1 MQKQQY
7 RNTRVSPCVRRP
19 LAAALSLAPWLA
31 LSGTTAT
38 QAAEAVLS
46 AVEVSASADT
56 QPGLRLEQ
64 PTTTG
69 SRLGLSLRETPASV
83 DALDVETLR
92 ERGDRSVAE
101 AATRAVGLSF
111 IGTPGS
117 GQSYSSRGFTGNNSV
132 AQAENGLR
140 LATGAGT
147 QTYPSDTWG
156 YERIEILRGP
166 ASVLFGDGAVG
177 GILNLVRKAPTQAR
191 SLDLSLT
198 GGSRGEYH
206 AGVGA
211 TTGLGDAAA
220 LRLDL
225 SAAGGEGY
233 IRRGEHDRHKLMSTL
248 RLTPREDLQI
258 DLSADVSRENPTAYF
273 GTPLRDGRIA
283 RDLRRENY
291 NIDDPRYRLDDERL
305 RARIDWRAGGGW
317 TLRNDSYR
325 FTADRHWRNVEQYA
339 LDSAT
344 GQVTRTGYLEIRHDL
359 EQWGNRLELAHD
371 GTLGGLR
378 NRFNAGWEFMQV
390 DFRHTNN
397 APYRGR
403 SVVPAKGFAPG
414 AFESPDP
421 TRPKFETETRQQA
434 LFAEDALDLTDALTA
449 VAGLRHDRI
458 EVARDELVSGQDFDR
473 RFTANA
479 LRLGAVYQLSP
490 ATSLYAQASTG
501 SDPVTSLGSLN
512 LANRGFALTRARQ
525 AEVGVKQALDALRG
539 EWTAAVFH
547 IRKNDIITRDAANPA
562 ISVQGGSQSSRG
574 VEISASIE
582 PLRAWRI
589 DANAT
594 LLDARFDELLEA
606 GGVSRD
612 GNTPAN
618 VPERLA
624 NLWLTYSGAGW
635 EAGLGARHVGK
646 RYGNNANT
654 LELAAYTVLDATLSW
669 HIDPRATLR
678 LNVRNLTDK
687 LYATAAYGRSQVLLG
702 APRSVELT
710 ADFRF

>member
-1 MQKQQY
+1 MSKHH
-7 RNTRVSPCVRRP
+7 RSALSFVPVARRP
-19 LAAALSLAPWLA
+19 LAAGLLLA
-31 LSGTTAT
+31 LSGTAAAQTAS
-38 QAAEAVLS
+38 VLS
-46 AVEVSASADT
+46 AVEVSATAEADA
-56 QPGLRLEQ
+56 GLQLER
-64 PTTTG
+64 PTATG

-92 ERGDRSVAE
+92 ERGDRNVAD
-101 AATRAVGLSF
+101 AATRAAGLSF

-177 GILNLVRKAPTQAR
+177 GIINLVRKAPARER
-191 SLDLSLT
+191 SLEASLT

-206 AGVGA
+206 AGVGG

-220 LRLDL
+220 LRVDL
-225 SAAGGEGY
+225 SAAGGEGF
-233 IRRGEHDRHKLMSTL
+233 IRRGEHDQHKLMSTL
-248 RLTPREDLQI
+248 RLTPRDDLQI
-258 DLSADVSRENPTAYF
+258 DLSADTSRENPTAYF
-273 GTPLRDGRIA
+273 GTPLRNGHIA

-291 NIDDPRYRLDDERL
+291 NIDDPRYRLDDDRL
-305 RARIDWRAGGGW
+305 RARIEWQAGDGW

-339 LDSAT
+339 LDSASD
-344 GQVTRTGYLEIRHDL
+344 QVTRTGYLEILHRL
-359 EQWGNRLELAHD
+359 EQSGNRLELAHD

-378 NRFNAGWEFMQV
+378 NRFNVGWEFMQV

-397 APYRGR
+397 SPYRGR
-403 SVVPAKGFAPG
+403 SVVPAKHFEPG

-421 TRPKFETETRQQA
+421 TRPKFDTDTRQQA
-434 LFAEDALDLTDALTA
+434 LFVEDALELGEALTV

-458 EVARDELVSGQDFDR
+458 EVARDELVSGQDFDQ
-473 RFTANA
+473 RFAANA
-479 LRLGAVYQLSP
+479 LRLGAVYKLSP

-501 SDPVTSLGSLN
+501 SDPVTSLVSLN
-512 LANRGFALTRARQ
+512 LANRNFDLTRARQ
-525 AEVGVKQALDALRG
+525 AEVGVKQSLGALRG
-539 EWTAAVFH
+539 EWTAAAFH
-547 IRKNDIITRDAANPA
+547 IRKDDIITRDPA
-562 ISVQGGSQSSRG
+562 TPSISVQGGSQSSRG
-574 VEISASIE
+574 VEVSASIE

-594 LLDARFDELLEA
+594 WLDARFDELVES
-606 GGVSRD
+606 GGVSRK

-624 NLWLTYSGAGW
+624 NLWLSHVGAGW
-635 EAGLGARHVGK
+635 EAGLGARYVGK

-654 LELAAYTVLDATLSW
+654 LNLAAYTVLDAALSW
-669 HIDPRATLR
+669 HADPRTTLR

-687 LYATAAYGRSQVLLG
+687 LYATAAYGSTQVLLG